1 MNHLKNKKFFIIIIL
16 FFGLSN
22 ITTYSFKQFKIRN
35 LLETSAVDKICSKA
49 SSEVQNFFE
58 SGGTSLDDKEFD
70 DNKEYIQK
78 LLDLIEGKGDQKK
91 ASNIYLEH
99 LTPILFFIVFGIVSI
114 LIWPISLCCMCCRC
128 CNKCIRCFFCCCSL
142 RIKKFL
148 TNIFFYA
155 ALIFFTIGIIFSI
168 FGVIRVF
175 KLFKSMDDASCSLFK
190 IITEAVIGQQT
201 INKPKWGGI
210 EGVNQILLN
219 LGNAII
225 TSMQNY
231 KDVFKQAKE
240 NMDQKKNLWISGSLE
255 DSYTQVNSKNFDLI
269 SFKIENAQVVQ
280 YNGIIPE
287 YVKNY
292 GPYTQSNTFLYNL
305 NKEYNTL
312 TKLSYEA
319 LDKAYNLVDTSLT
332 DRVANKLTESTNDIS
347 TLGENFD
354 KLSEDIAEP
363 WMKHQDKIK
372 DITEGIS
379 KSIVTIVFITSLEI
393 IVNLILLKFQICSS
407 CKVIFTFV
415 FYVFYSLLFL
425 FTILVFVVFGFI
437 GILGIAAKD
446 CASVG
451 HFIFSNDNLS
461 SENPRV
467 VKKGKS
473 STYLNTCVNGNGDLK
488 TAFGYDNSMND
499 LDELY
504 HLGDKINEYLDTM
517 TISSTP
523 LTIQAFQ
530 LLDYG
535 NKYLNFKYYDASGNE
550 KNVYSIVDEMNKY
563 TKYDSKT
570 YQNVN
575 SNYYN
580 EMWSTSSTSI
590 SGYTYYNTINNA
602 QTTFNSKYLLNVY
615 DNWDSNYF
623 TTRYG
628 TSVALKST
636 SGYSTVAEGIKTLYS
651 VLIDLKDKNNLI
663 YNDVN
668 TVNSNLKTKYSEII
682 SLIITALT
690 TAAKTIEPLTDAVGE
705 YLGNGT
711 NSIYSIM
718 NCAFIGYDI
727 KFLLKLLY
735 DGIGNDFYEF
745 GSIMISMGIC
755 ITLGLYLSSLHFI
768 FQKDVFIEEEKKD
781 DYNNI
786 NNNTNN
792 NNIHYYNN
800 NNENK
805 I

>member
-35 LLETSAVDKICSKA
+35 LLETSAVDKICSKT
-49 SSEVQNFFE
+49 SSEVKNFFE
-58 SGGTSLDDKEFD
+58 SGGTSLDDKDFE
-70 DNKEYIQK
+70 DNEEYIQK
-78 LLDLIEGKGDQKK
+78 LLDLIEGKGDKGEALNK
-91 ASNIYLEH
+91 YLEH

-142 RIKKFL
+142 RMKKFL
-148 TNIFFYA
+148 TNLFFFA
-155 ALIFFTIGIIFSI
+155 ALIFFTISVIFSLV
-168 FGVIRVF
+168 GVIRIF
-175 KLFKSMDDASCSLFK
+175 KLFESMDDASCSLFK

-210 EGVNQILLN
+210 EGVKGILIN

-240 NMDQKKNLWISGSLE
+240 NMDQKKDLWISGSLE
-255 DSYTQVNSKNFDLI
+255 DSYTQVNSKNFDLN

-332 DRVANKLTESTNDIS
+332 DSVANKLTESTNDIS

-372 DITEGIS
+372 DITEGLS
-379 KSIVTIVFITSLEI
+379 KAIVTIVFITSIEI
-393 IVNLILLKFQICSS
+393 IINLILLKYQICSS
-407 CKVIFTFV
+407 FKVIFTFV

-425 FTILVFVVFGFI
+425 FTILVFVIFGII
-437 GILGIAAKD
+437 GIIGIAAKD

-467 VKKGKS
+467 LKSGKS

-488 TAFGYDNSMND
+488 TAFGFDSSMND

-504 HLGDKINEYLDTM
+504 HLGDKITEYLDNM
-517 TISSTP
+517 SISGTSI
-523 LTIQAFQ
+523 TIQAFQ

-563 TKYDSKT
+563 TKFDSKT
-570 YQNVN
+570 YQDVT

-580 EMWSTSSTSI
+580 EMWSISSTSI
-590 SGYTYYNTINNA
+590 GGYTYYNTINNA
-602 QTTFNSKYLLNVY
+602 QTSFNSKYLLNVY
-615 DNWDSNYF
+615 DNWDSDYF

-628 TSVALKST
+628 NSVSLKST
-636 SGYSTVAEGIKTLYS
+636 SGYSSVAEGIKTLYS
-651 VLIDLKDKNNLI
+651 VLLDLKDKNKVI
-663 YNDVN
+663 YNEVN
-668 TVNSNLKTKYSEII
+668 TVNSNLKSKYSEII

-690 TAAKTIEPLTDAVGE
+690 TAAKTIEPLTDAVGDF
-705 YLGNGT
+705 LGNGT

-727 KFLLKLLY
+727 KFLLKLLH

-745 GSIMISMGIC
+745 GSIMITMGIC

-768 FQKDVFIEEEKKD
+768 FQKDVFIEEEKND
-781 DYNNI
+781 D
-786 NNNTNN
+786 
-792 NNIHYYNN
+792 
-800 NNENK
+800 
-805 I
+805 